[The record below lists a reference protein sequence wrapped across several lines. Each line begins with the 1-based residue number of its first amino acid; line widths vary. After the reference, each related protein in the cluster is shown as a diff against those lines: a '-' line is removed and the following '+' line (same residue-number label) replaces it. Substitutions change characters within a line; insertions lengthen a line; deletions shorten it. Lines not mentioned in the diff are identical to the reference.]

1 MPETRFGPYVL
12 LRRIAVGGMAE
23 VYLARYADGPPDAH
37 VVVKQIL
44 PQLAEEPELL
54 QLFIDEARIASRVVH
69 PSIVR
74 VLDVGVEGGV
84 HFLAMEYV
92 EGLDGSQLMR
102 LARELH
108 GHFPVGVALRII
120 ADVCR
125 GLHHAHEATEPD
137 GTPLEIVHR
146 DVSPQNVLISRTG
159 HIKLTDFGIARARI
173 RARRTA
179 TGVLR
184 GKIAYVSPE
193 QYLGDRGDRRVDVYA
208 AGVVLFEMLA
218 GRRPFTGDEAN
229 VIREVMTKD
238 SPPLLSVLP
247 SIDPRVS
254 QLIAGALARD
264 PDQRYR
270 SAAAFAEAI
279 EDLGLASARESISKL
294 ANESIVYRDKAK
306 LSAEK
311 SQPPRAKATMTLAPP
326 PLPAQP
332 KKTETLEV
340 PLPAA
345 PTPEMAETLL
355 LNAAVDRDDPY
366 GPPTGEIEAE
376 HETVFAN
383 HPPITEHALKKKPRA
398 MYVLASVIAFGF
410 VAGLLFS
417 WFSPPDEPAQ
427 LSGERMDTVSATIAL
442 AGDELEEV
450 VDVVEVEDGDEILE
464 IEDVV
469 IAPADPEEKKPT
481 RKKIIKRK
489 KKAQKTIEAVEPQ
502 PAGYG
507 ELSLDTEPWSYVRLG
522 KRDLGVT
529 PLAHVRL
536 PAGRH
541 RLVLENKEK
550 GITRT
555 IVLSIKADEQQAMR
569 VRLSDGQIVNR

>member
-23 VYLARYADGPPDAH
+23 VYLARFADGPPDAH

-102 LARELH
+102 LLRELH
-108 GHFPVGVALRII
+108 GQFSVGAALRII

-159 HIKLTDFGIARARI
+159 QVKLTDFGIARARI

-238 SPPLLSVLP
+238 SPPLSSVLP
-247 SIDPRVS
+247 GIDPRVS
-254 QLIAGALARD
+254 QVIARALARE
-264 PDQRYR
+264 PDRRYS
-270 SAAAFAEAI
+270 SAAELADAI
-279 EDLGLASARESISKL
+279 EDLGLAASRDTVSKL
-294 ANESIVYRDKAK
+294 ATEALLYRDKTKQA
-306 LSAEK
+306 SENK
-311 SQPPRAKATMTLAPP
+311 SSPPKPKATMTLAPP

-340 PLPAA
+340 PLP
-345 PTPEMAETLL
+345 PMADTLL
-355 LNAAVDRDDPY
+355 LPAAVDRDDEEDDEEDE
-366 GPPTGEIEAE
+366 GD
-376 HETVFAN
+376 TVFAD
-383 HPPITEHALKKKPRA
+383 HPPITEHRLRKRPSVAW
-398 MYVLASVIAFGF
+398 VLGSVIAFGF
-410 VAGLLFS
+410 AAGWIYT
-417 WFSPPDEPAQ
+417 WFTPVEDPPQ
-427 LSGERMDTVSATIAL
+427 LSGARIDVLTATSAEEEFVEVQE
-442 AGDELEEV
+442 GEEV
-450 VDVVEVEDGDEILE
+450 TEDDEIIE
-464 IEDVV
+464 IEDVM
-469 IAPADPEEKKPT
+469 IGPGEPEEKKPT

-489 KKAQKTIEAVEPQ
+489 RRPQKVAEANDPAQPQ
-502 PAGYG
+502 GFG
-507 ELSLDTEPWSYVRLG
+507 ELSLDTDPWSYVRLG
-522 KRDLGVT
+522 KRELGVT

-555 IVLSIKADEQQAMR
+555 IILSIKADQQQAMR